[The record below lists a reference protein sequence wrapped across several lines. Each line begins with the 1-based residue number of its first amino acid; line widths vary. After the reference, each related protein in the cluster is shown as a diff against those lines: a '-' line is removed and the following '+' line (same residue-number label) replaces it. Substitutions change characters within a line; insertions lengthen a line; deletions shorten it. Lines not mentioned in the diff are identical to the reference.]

1 MWLDYR
7 MRPDKAIV
15 YVGITPPE
23 CEYFSYIEYIAL
35 RYSEELSTYHRIF
48 TSLGDSISLSRL
60 QSEPAYKTNFFSE
73 PIIII
78 FTADKVADQ
87 NAREALMN
95 AGYPEEIMHTL
106 VIPKDLVCM
115 GLVAESD
122 TFSTLSRIALF
133 KDQSEEENFI
143 NSTPGIVYRL
153 TPTIEGEP
161 DYYIPDSA
169 IFLIDSMLKIYD
181 NLQVEIKRI
190 EERIKFYLKDKDNEL
205 RILMS
210 VPEIGIV
217 IGSNLLAEI
226 GDIHDFPTAD
236 KLAKWAGLTP
246 SVYQSANTN
255 YTGSSRNMV
264 PIIFDGLLLKLHTLR
279 LEDQGN

>member
-1 MWLDYR
+1 

-60 QSEPAYKTNFFSE
+60 QSEPAYKTNVFSE

-133 KDQSEEENFI
+133 KDQSEGENFI

-181 NLQVEIKRI
+181 NPQVEIKRI
-190 EERIKFYLKDKDNEL
+190 EERIKFYLKDKEIEL

-264 PIIFDGLLLKLHTLR
+264 PIIFDGLILKLHTLL

>member
-1 MWLDYR
+1 

>member
-1 MWLDYR
+1 

-60 QSEPAYKTNFFSE
+60 QSEPAYKTNVFSE

-190 EERIKFYLKDKDNEL
+190 EERIKFYLKDKENEL

-210 VPEIGIV
+210 VPEIGII

-236 KLAKWAGLTP
+236 KLVKWAGLTP

>member
-1 MWLDYR
+1 LWLDYR

-133 KDQSEEENFI
+133 KHQSEEENFI

>member
-1 MWLDYR
+1 LWLDYR

-60 QSEPAYKTNFFSE
+60 QSEPAYKTNVFSE

-133 KDQSEEENFI
+133 KDQSEGENFI

-190 EERIKFYLKDKDNEL
+190 EERIKFYLKDKENEL

-246 SVYQSANTN
+246 SVYQSTNTN